1 MTKPAETVS
10 VSAVSEPHNLDT
22 VANVSESNAP
32 TNASTVGRSAQ
43 TGDES
48 QMDLNGTVALSAMAS
63 LILYVVVALKRRKKA
78 DKA

>member
-32 TNASTVGRSAQ
+32 TNSSTVGRSAQ

-48 QMDLNGTVALSAMAS
+48 QMDFNGAVAHRDYHLDGTQIHLPFLREPS
-63 LILYVVVALKRRKKA
+63 
-78 DKA
+78 

>member
-32 TNASTVGRSAQ
+32 TNSSTVGRSAQ